1 MRNRF
6 LTFFAWL
13 QMLSVFPTLPERSK
27 TVAHPK
33 QNKKCHVLAQILQI
47 GMIPHNITSFK
58 FICALYQFHRQ
69 TLFITKIGAKSNFE
83 SMFQLVPYIYNAS
96 NKDLF
101 LKSPRNV
108 KNSKFPVTSF
118 YVLITARVIC
128 PTAELL
134 VNIGYRESIWKKIVN
149 GSTKEMWYHHCK
161 HIFKALPHMDI
172 YIIMIII
179 IATISSIV
187 RWDYT
192 VCHPL
197 DEGTVH

>member
-1 MRNRF
+1 MSVTALCSQRRQTSTRATDKKNVFDLRLFSTPHNIKLSQELNISFSRNIRYRMRNRF

-134 VNIGYRESIWKKIVN
+134 VNIGYRESI
-149 GSTKEMWYHHCK
+149 
-161 HIFKALPHMDI
+161 
-172 YIIMIII
+172 
-179 IATISSIV
+179 
-187 RWDYT
+187 
-192 VCHPL
+192 
-197 DEGTVH
+197 